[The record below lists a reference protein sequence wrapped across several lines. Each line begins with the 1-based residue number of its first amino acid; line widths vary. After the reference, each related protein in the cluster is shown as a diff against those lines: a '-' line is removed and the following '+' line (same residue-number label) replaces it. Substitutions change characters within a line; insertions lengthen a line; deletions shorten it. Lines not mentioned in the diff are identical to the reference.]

1 MAGCEAAWQMAER
14 GVSLELF
21 EMRPN
26 TQTPAHQTGW
36 LAELVCSNS
45 LKSDLPT
52 TASGLLKRE
61 LRHLGSLILRVAEE
75 MAVPAGSALA
85 VDRQRFAAR
94 ITEVIS
100 RHPRIRLIREQIKDL
115 PQGKPLV
122 LASGPLTSNELSVA
136 IQNFFGEGTL
146 FFYDAIAPIIS
157 ADSLNSQKIFL
168 GSRYQKGEPAY
179 LNCPLNESDYHTFY
193 KQLLAAE
200 VLPLH
205 SFEKKLF
212 FESCLPVEELA
223 KRGFKT
229 LLFGAMRAVGLTDPR
244 TGRRPYAVVQL
255 RQDNTEAS
263 IYNMVGFQT
272 RLRRGEQKRVFRLIP
287 GLERAEFLRYG
298 SVHRNTFLC
307 APRVLRSTM
316 QVRGQEKMFVAGQI
330 TGGEGYME
338 SVATGMV
345 AGLNLARVLA
355 GQDPVVFPA
364 TTAVGSLCRYIA
376 GAKPDYFQPMNVN
389 FGILP
394 ALDYSPRNRQQRNEK
409 LVRRSL
415 EDLYSWTEEEGII
428 KNA

>member
-1 MAGCEAAWQMAER
+1 MIVSGTMIIGGGLAGCEAAWQMAER

-45 LKSDLPT
+45 LKPDLPT

-94 ITEVIS
+94 ITDVIS
-100 RHPRIRLIREQIKDL
+100 KHPRIRLVREQIKDL

-122 LASGPLTSNELSVA
+122 LASGPLTSDELSMA
-136 IQNFFGEGTL
+136 IQNFFGDGTL
-146 FFYDAIAPIIS
+146 FFYDAIAPLIS
-157 ADSLNSQKIFL
+157 ADSLNHQKIFL

-193 KQLLAAE
+193 EQLLAAE

-205 SFEKKLF
+205 SFEKGLF

-223 KRGFKT
+223 KRGPKT

-287 GLERAEFLRYG
+287 GLERAELLRYG

-345 AGLNLARVLA
+345 AGLNLARV
-355 GQDPVVFPA
+355 
-364 TTAVGSLCRYIA
+364 
-376 GAKPDYFQPMNVN
+376 
-389 FGILP
+389 
-394 ALDYSPRNRQQRNEK
+394 
-409 LVRRSL
+409 
-415 EDLYSWTEEEGII
+415 
-428 KNA
+428 